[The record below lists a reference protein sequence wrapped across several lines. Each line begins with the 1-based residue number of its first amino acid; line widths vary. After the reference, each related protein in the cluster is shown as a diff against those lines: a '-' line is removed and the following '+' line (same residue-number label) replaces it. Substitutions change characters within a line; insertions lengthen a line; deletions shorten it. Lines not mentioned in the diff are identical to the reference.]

1 MLEESGGQ
9 SVLPGGPDFPIYPS
23 REVKETEGR
32 RVSCGEVV
40 PMAGGEENFL

>member
-9 SVLPGGPDFPIYPS
+9 SVLPEGPDFAIYPS

-32 RVSCGEVV
+32 TVSCGEVGS
-40 PMAGGEENFL
+40 MAGVEENFL